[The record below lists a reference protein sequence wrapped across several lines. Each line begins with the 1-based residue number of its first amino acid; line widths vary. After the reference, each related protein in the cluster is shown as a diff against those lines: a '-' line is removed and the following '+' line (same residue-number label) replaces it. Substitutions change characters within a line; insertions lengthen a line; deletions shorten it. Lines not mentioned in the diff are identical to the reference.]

1 MREEFRPAIDALLK
15 DIADQERKLTES
27 KSMVNRLC
35 EHAGAPR
42 MFDEVSDAGSTPALA
57 AIRADTFYGKVITTA
72 AREYLQM
79 RKAAGLGPAT
89 PRDIYENLK
98 KGGFAF
104 DTKIESNAITGVR
117 NTLRKNS
124 SIFHKLPNGEYGL
137 LSWYP
142 RAKAAKSPSQADEPS
157 DDEDEESSELETD
170 APEDDSAV
178 ASVVRLL
185 PAPRA

>member
-1 MREEFRPAIDALLK
+1 MREEFRPAIEALQK
-15 DIADQERKLTES
+15 DLADLQKKASDT
-27 KSMVNRLC
+27 KSTINRLC
-35 EHAGAPR
+35 ELAGAPP
-42 MFDEVSDAGSTPALA
+42 MYDDVAEDGSQPTITTL
-57 AIRADTFYGKVITTA
+57 RADTFYGKVINTA

-89 PRDIYENLK
+89 ARDIYENLK
-98 KGGFAF
+98 RGGFAF
-104 DTKIESNAITGVR
+104 DTKIENNAITGVR

-142 RAKAAKSPSQADEPS
+142 RAKAAKTTSAADADDEPS
-157 DDEDEESSELETD
+157 EVETG
-170 APEDDSAV
+170 APEDDSSD

-185 PAPRA
+185 PGPRA